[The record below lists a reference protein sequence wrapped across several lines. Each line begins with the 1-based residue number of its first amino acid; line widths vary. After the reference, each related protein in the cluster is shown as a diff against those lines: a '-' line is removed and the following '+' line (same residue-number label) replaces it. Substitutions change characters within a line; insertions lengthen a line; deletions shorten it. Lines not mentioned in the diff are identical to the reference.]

1 MDHKVHTERYELIF
15 QLSGAA
21 DDVVRVRLTDRLG
34 AGGFPVYEDET
45 GIVRAEISDR
55 GEVRMLASGGHQVP
69 GTPLLARP
77 LNEDAPRPFR
87 AHTLGVCPP
96 SGLPCAHSSVHA
108 HFSPDCVYIPAPR
121 T

>member
-1 MDHKVHTERYELIF
+1 MDHMVHTECYELIF

-21 DDVVRVRLTDRLG
+21 DDVVHVRLTDRLG

-77 LNEDAPRPFR
+77 LNEDAPRTP
-87 AHTLGVCPP
+87 
-96 SGLPCAHSSVHA
+96 
-108 HFSPDCVYIPAPR
+108 
-121 T
+121 